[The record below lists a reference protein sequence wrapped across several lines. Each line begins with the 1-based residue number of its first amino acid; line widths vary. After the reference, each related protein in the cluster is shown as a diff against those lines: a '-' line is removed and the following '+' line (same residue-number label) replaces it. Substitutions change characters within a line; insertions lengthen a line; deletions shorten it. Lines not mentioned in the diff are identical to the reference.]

1 MNIFQKALIFVI
13 GVYQIALSPVIV
25 AILGPSARC
34 RFTPS
39 CSQYALEAVRL
50 HGAIMGGWLALRRL
64 VRCHPWGGCGDDP
77 PPARWRWSHW
87 NTRGTFQFLG
97 SATVPVAPDGVSPC
111 GLAKNFRPEA
121 ENGERDARAPQN
133 LIFCSK
139 TEANLLRSSTGESH
153 GS

>member
-39 CSQYALEAVRL
+39 CSQYAREAVGL
-50 HGAIMGGWLALRRL
+50 HGAIIGGWLALRRL
-64 VRCHPWGGCGDDP
+64 GRCHPWGDCGSDP
-77 PPARWRWSHW
+77 PLAAPLKLKLPTWKPRKS
-87 NTRGTFQFLG
+87 G
-97 SATVPVAPDGVSPC
+97 SC
-111 GLAKNFRPEA
+111 
-121 ENGERDARAPQN
+121 
-133 LIFCSK
+133 
-139 TEANLLRSSTGESH
+139 H